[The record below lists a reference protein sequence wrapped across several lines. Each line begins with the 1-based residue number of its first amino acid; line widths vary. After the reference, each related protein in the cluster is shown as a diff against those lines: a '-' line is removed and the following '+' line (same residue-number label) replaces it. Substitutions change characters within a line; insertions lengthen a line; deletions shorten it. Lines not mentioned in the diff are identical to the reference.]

1 MHETNFSDFNE
12 LNYLVALD
20 SLENCFISKKDI
32 FEDKNMYVAGPE
44 ICTYVERCNNLWWT
58 KISVSI
64 VHKESHPHITM
75 K

>member
-44 ICTYVERCNNLWWT
+44 ICTYVERCNKL
-58 KISVSI
+58 
-64 VHKESHPHITM
+64 
-75 K
+75 

>member
-20 SLENCFISKKDI
+20 SLENYFISKKDI

-44 ICTYVERCNNLWWT
+44 ICTSIEKCNNL
-58 KISVSI
+58 
-64 VHKESHPHITM
+64 
-75 K
+75 